1 MSSTNTFNETAVDR
15 RNRRVERHSST
26 CGSRTKLL
34 ERTCQVRN
42 RVRQS
47 RTLGSGVP
55 GELAKGR
62 GCKSPVTK
70 E

>member
-1 MSSTNTFNETAVDR
+1 MVSSTSAYAGPGSTPTPCVSRGDGNAPR
-15 RNRRVERHSST
+15 RT
-26 CGSRTKLL
+26 D
-34 ERTCQVRN
+34 
-42 RVRQS
+42 
-47 RTLGSGVP
+47 TLAGTRGSGAP

>member
-1 MSSTNTFNETAVDR
+1 MYANFLVQTESTYSSGA
-15 RNRRVERHSST
+15 
-26 CGSRTKLL
+26 
-34 ERTCQVRN
+34 
-42 RVRQS
+42 
-47 RTLGSGVP
+47 P